1 MEKGSKIDFEKLPN
15 HIAIIMDGNG
25 RWAQKRS
32 LPRLSGH
39 NAGMKTLK
47 SIVKASSKIG
57 LKHLTVYAFSTENW
71 KRPEDEILG
80 IFKILIFY
88 IEKELKELHANNV
101 KVNIIG
107 DYKMLPA
114 EAVEK
119 LETSLETTK
128 NNSGLQLNIAL
139 NYGSRL
145 EIIKAI
151 SALATMSKSGEID
164 PEEIDE
170 KALSA
175 LLYTKDMPDPDLII
189 RTGGEL
195 RLSNF
200 LLWQAAYSEL
210 WFTDLYWP
218 DFRKRDLEEAILD
231 YQTRKRRFGGVNQ

>member
-1 MEKGSKIDFEKLPN
+1 MDKNSKIDFDKLPK
-15 HIAIIMDGNG
+15 HIAIVMDGNG

-47 SIVKASSKIG
+47 SIVKFASKLG
-57 LKHLTVYAFSTENW
+57 LSHLTVYAFSTENW

-80 IFKILIFY
+80 IFKILVFY
-88 IEKELKELHANNV
+88 VEKELRELHANHV

-107 DYKMLPA
+107 DYRKLPE

-119 LETSLETTK
+119 LESSLLTTK
-128 NNSGLQLNIAL
+128 DNTGLQLNIAL

-145 EIIKAI
+145 EI
-151 SALATMSKSGEID
+151 LKSVKELVIRSQNNEINPKD
-164 PEEIDE
+164 IDEEIF
-170 KALSA
+170 SS
-175 LLYTKDMPDPDLII
+175 LLYTKDIPDPDLII

-218 DFRKRDLEEAILD
+218 DFKKKDLEEAILD
-231 YQTRKRRFGGVNQ
+231 YQNRKRRFGGVK

>member
-1 MEKGSKIDFEKLPN
+1 MDKDIKIDLDKLPK
-15 HIAIIMDGNG
+15 HIAIVMDGNG
-25 RWAQKRS
+25 RWAQKKS

-47 SIVKASSKIG
+47 TIVKAASKIG

-80 IFKILIFY
+80 IFKILILY
-88 IEKELKELHANNV
+88 VEKELRELHANNV

-107 DYKMLPA
+107 DYKKLPK

-119 LETSLETTK
+119 LETSLQTTK
-128 NNSGLQLNIAL
+128 ANTGLQLNIAL
-139 NYGSRL
+139 NYGSRF
-145 EIIKAI
+145 EILK
-151 SALATMSKSGEID
+151 SVRELALMSKNGEID
-164 PEEIDE
+164 PDDINDEIF
-170 KALSA
+170 SS
-175 LLYTKDMPDPDLII
+175 LLYSKDMPDPDLII

-218 DFRKRDLEEAILD
+218 DFKKKDLEKAILD
-231 YQTRKRRFGGVNQ
+231 YQSRKRRFGGVK